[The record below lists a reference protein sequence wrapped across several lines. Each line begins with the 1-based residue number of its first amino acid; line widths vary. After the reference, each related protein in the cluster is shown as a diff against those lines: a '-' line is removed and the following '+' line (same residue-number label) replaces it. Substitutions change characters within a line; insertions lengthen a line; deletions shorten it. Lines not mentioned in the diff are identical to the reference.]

1 MLESREWAEWHLTPG
16 GWVRGTCRN
25 EGGTQVLPAPP
36 DRVKTCV
43 FHLDASVPGVA
54 EATALLL
61 DKVVHDP
68 ARAREL
74 EARFGPCPQ
83 EV

>member
-1 MLESREWAEWHLTPG
+1 MVESREWAEWHLTPQ
-16 GWVRGTCRN
+16 GWVRGTSRT
-25 EGGTQVLPAPP
+25 EGGTQVLPAPL

-43 FHLDASVPGVA
+43 FHLDAWVPGVA

-61 DKVVHDP
+61 DKVIHDP
-68 ARAREL
+68 ARAVEL
-74 EARFGPCPQ
+74 EGLFGPCPR